1 MVTIVSTI
9 YKNTVIQFGDE
20 LVKFTNGKS
29 TVKDETWEYIRTG
42 GFKGITSLEDA
53 ENLEKEKS
61 EREKDDEA
69 TIKVLKDEY
78 DFEIKR
84 LNGIIS
90 DKNAQIEKMK
100 QAADVWKKEC
110 ERLMNGGK
118 PKEIEEEK
126 EKEESSYNE
135 EEITSLKEESS
146 YNEEEI
152 TSLKE
157 DMSKMSFED
166 LKTLAIENGMSKQKA
181 GRFKEEDQ
189 KDELINAII
198 SLPKK

>member
-9 YKNTVIQFGDE
+9 YKNTVIQFNNE

-42 GFKGITSLEDA
+42 GFKGITSLEEADG
-53 ENLEKEKS
+53 LEKERS
-61 EREKDDEA
+61 EKEKDDEA

-78 DFEIKR
+78 DFEISR

-100 QAADVWKKEC
+100 QAADVWRKEC

-126 EKEESSYNE
+126 KEEENSSNE
-135 EEITSLKEESS
+135 EEIASLKEE
-146 YNEEEI
+146 EI
-152 TSLKE
+152 ASLKE

>member
-1 MVTIVSTI
+1 MIAIVSTI

-20 LVKFTNGKS
+20 LVEFKDGKA

-42 GFKGITSLEDA
+42 GFKGITSLEDV

-61 EREKDDEA
+61 EREKDDEV

-78 DFEIKR
+78 DFEINR

-90 DKNAQIEKMK
+90 DKNTQIEKLK
-100 QAADVWKKEC
+100 EAVEVWRKEA
-110 ERLMNGGK
+110 ERLSNGGK
-118 PKEIEEEK
+118 PKEEEK
-126 EKEESSYNE
+126 KENVLSE
-135 EEITSLKEESS
+135 EEIE
-146 YNEEEI
+146 
-152 TSLKE
+152 SLKE

-166 LKTLAIENGMSKQKA
+166 LKALAIENGMSKQKA

-189 KDELINAII
+189 KDDLINAII
-198 SLPKK
+198 DLPKK

>member
-1 MVTIVSTI
+1 MIAIVSTI

-20 LVKFTNGKS
+20 LVEFKDGKS
-29 TVKDETWEYIRTG
+29 TVKDETWEYIRMG

-78 DFEIKR
+78 DFEINR

-90 DKNAQIEKMK
+90 DKNTQIEKLK
-100 QAADVWKKEC
+100 QAADVWRKEC

-126 EKEESSYNE
+126 E
-135 EEITSLKEESS
+135 EIA
-146 YNEEEI
+146 
-152 TSLKE
+152 SLKE

>member
-1 MVTIVSTI
+1 MITIVSTI

-20 LVKFTNGKS
+20 LVEFKDGKS

-61 EREKDDEA
+61 EREKDDES

-78 DFEIKR
+78 DFEINR

-90 DKNAQIEKMK
+90 DKNTQIEKLK
-100 QAADVWKKEC
+100 EAVKVWRKEA
-110 ERLMNGGK
+110 ERLSNGGK
-118 PKEIEEEK
+118 PKE
-126 EKEESSYNE
+126 EKEESNLSE
-135 EEITSLKEESS
+135 EEIE
-146 YNEEEI
+146 
-152 TSLKE
+152 SLKE

-166 LKTLAIENGMSKQKA
+166 LKALAIENGMSKQKA

-189 KDELINAII
+189 KDDLINAII
-198 SLPKK
+198 DLPKK

>member
-100 QAADVWKKEC
+100 QAADVWRKEC

-118 PKEIEEEK
+118 PKEIEEEEK

-135 EEITSLKEESS
+135 EEIA
-146 YNEEEI
+146 
-152 TSLKE
+152 SLKE

>member
-1 MVTIVSTI
+1 MIAIVSTI

-20 LVKFTNGKS
+20 LVEFKDGKA

-100 QAADVWKKEC
+100 QAADVWRKEC

-126 EKEESSYNE
+126 EESSYNE
-135 EEITSLKEESS
+135 EEIA
-146 YNEEEI
+146 
-152 TSLKE
+152 SLKE

>member
-1 MVTIVSTI
+1 MIAIVSTI

-20 LVKFTNGKS
+20 LVEFKDGKS

-100 QAADVWKKEC
+100 QAADVWRKEA
-110 ERLMNGGK
+110 ERLLNGGK
-118 PKEIEEEK
+118 PKEEEK
-126 EKEESSYNE
+126 KENVLSE
-135 EEITSLKEESS
+135 EEIE
-146 YNEEEI
+146 
-152 TSLKE
+152 SLKE

-166 LKTLAIENGMSKQKA
+166 LKALAIENGMSKQKA

-189 KDELINAII
+189 KDDLINAII
-198 SLPKK
+198 DLPKK